1 MENPAAPAPF
11 YVIKAEELPAL
22 NFLDSTHPR
31 PLLIEW
37 IDRGTDKP
45 LRPTT
50 VEQLLRTQTNI
61 EASPS
66 ITRLR
71 DAAGLRAVFETSA
84 ERDQFAGAFTAARAR
99 LAVRKQYVLAAI
111 FDSID
116 RAEAVVDELKVAGIP
131 EKSISLLWQEHHKP
145 DAVDP
150 QAAGHS
156 KLSIAAATAG
166 AGVAGALLSVGIFVL
181 VPGIGV
187 IAAAGAAAAATIQ
200 SVATISG
207 IFGATGGAIAKMLTD
222 LDVDGREVGYFEAQI
237 RRSRVFLAVDTR
249 LASGQTARAREI
261 MLSHGG
267 RKPDQSG

>member
-1 MENPAAPAPF
+1 MQNPAAPAPT

-22 NFLDSTHPR
+22 NFLDPSHPQ

-71 DAAGLRAVFETSA
+71 EAAGLRAVFETSA

-111 FDSID
+111 FDSVE
-116 RAEAVVDELKVAGIP
+116 RAEAVVTELKRAGIP
-131 EKSISLLWQEHHKP
+131 EESISLLWQERHKP
-145 DAVDP
+145 DAVAG
-150 QAAGHS
+150 QVAGHTRF
-156 KLSIAAATAG
+156 SIAAATAG
-166 AGVAGALLSVGIFVL
+166 AGVAGALLGVGFLALI
-181 VPGIGV
+181 PGIGA
-187 IAAAGAAAAATIQ
+187 IAAAGAAAAVTIQ

-207 IFGATGGAIAKMLTD
+207 IFGATGGAMAKMLTD
-222 LDVDGREVGYFEAQI
+222 LDVDGRDVGYFEAQI
-237 RRSRVFLAVDTR
+237 RRGRVFLAVDTR
-249 LASGQTARAREI
+249 VARGLAESARLILLA
-261 MLSHGG
+261 HGG
-267 RKPDQSG
+267 RKPDQTG